1 MRRLKKA
8 KKDQKTVKYEKGPMT
23 YEGKAKKIF
32 EVVGEPEMVWVE
44 YKDSLTA
51 FNAQK
56 KSSFEGKGKI
66 NSQITK
72 VLFEALKKS
81 GVPHHLVEFMSPIDV
96 VCRKVK
102 IIPLEV
108 VVRNVLAGSTAK
120 KLGIEEGTP
129 LKNPLVEFYLK
140 DDDLGDPF
148 VSDDQALAIGAS
160 TSKEELAELKQL
172 ALSVNQSLL
181 KVFSEIGIRLIDF
194 KIELGRD
201 AEGKILLADEISPD
215 TCRLWDLAS
224 GEKLDKDRFR
234 RDLGKVKESY
244 QEVLNRLTH
253 WSEKQ

>member
-1 MRRLKKA
+1 MKFK
-8 KKDQKTVKYEKGPMT
+8 KGPMT

-32 EVVGEPEMVWVE
+32 QVVGQPEMVWVE

-56 KSSFEGKGKI
+56 KSSFEGKGEI

-72 VLFEALKKS
+72 ILFSALKKS
-81 GVPHHLVEFMSPIDV
+81 GVPHHLIEFMSPIDV
-96 VCRKVK
+96 VCHKVK

-108 VVRNVLAGSTAK
+108 VVRNILAGSTAK

-129 LKNPLVEFYLK
+129 LNQPLVEFYLK

-148 VSDDQALAIGAS
+148 VSDDQALAIQAAS
-160 TSKEELAELKQL
+160 SKQELEDLKSL
-172 ALSVNQSLL
+172 ALLVNQCLL
-181 KVFSEIGIRLIDF
+181 QVFSEVGIRLIDF

-201 AEGKILLADEISPD
+201 SKGQMLLADEISPD
-215 TCRLWDLAS
+215 TCRLWDRSS

-244 QEVLNRLTH
+244 EEVMNRLTQ

>member
-1 MRRLKKA
+1 
-8 KKDQKTVKYEKGPMT
+8 VKFEKGPMT

-32 EVVGEPEMVWVE
+32 QVVGEPEMVWVE

-56 KSSFEGKGKI
+56 KSSFEGKGEI

-72 VLFEALKKS
+72 ILFETLKKS

-96 VCRKVK
+96 VCKKVK

-120 KLGIEEGTP
+120 KLGIEEGKP
-129 LKNPLVEFYLK
+129 LSKPLVEFYLK

-160 TSKEELAELKQL
+160 SSNEELQELKSL
-172 ALSVNQSLL
+172 ALSVNQCLL
-181 KVFSEIGIRLIDF
+181 QVFSEIGIRLVDF

-201 AEGKILLADEISPD
+201 GSGQILLADEISPD
-215 TCRLWDLAS
+215 TCRLWDLS
-224 GEKLDKDRFR
+224 TGEKLDKDRFR
-234 RDLGKVKESY
+234 RDLGQVKESY
-244 QEVLNRLTH
+244 EEVLKRLTQ

>member
-1 MRRLKKA
+1 MKF
-8 KKDQKTVKYEKGPMT
+8 EKGPMT

-32 EVVGEPEMVWVE
+32 QVVGEPEMVWVE

-56 KSSFEGKGKI
+56 KSSFEGKGEI

-72 VLFEALKKS
+72 ILFETLKKS

-96 VCRKVK
+96 VCKKVK

-120 KLGIEEGTP
+120 KLGIEEGKP
-129 LKNPLVEFYLK
+129 LSKPLVEFYLK

-160 TSKEELAELKQL
+160 SSNEELQELKSL
-172 ALSVNQSLL
+172 ALSVNQCLL
-181 KVFSEIGIRLIDF
+181 QVFSEIGIRLVDF

-201 AEGKILLADEISPD
+201 GSGQILLADEISPD
-215 TCRLWDLAS
+215 TCRLWDLS
-224 GEKLDKDRFR
+224 TGEKLDKDRFR
-234 RDLGKVKESY
+234 RDLGQVKESY
-244 QEVLNRLTH
+244 EEVLKRLTQ